1 MAFGNGPKI
10 VTDGL
15 VLALDAADKN
25 SYPGSGTT
33 WVDISGN
40 NNSGS
45 LINGPTF
52 SSANGGSIV
61 FDGVD
66 DYCQTVTNSITN
78 NSSFSLSCW
87 FSITVLNGIFRPIID
102 VGNLNSGTLGYC
114 LAINNSNRIYVACNA
129 GYVEISN
136 SISTNTWYNVVGT
149 AQFGTPYLL
158 NVYINGVLGV
168 PNTSATTNA
177 LTNNSSFIRLGQ
189 SVNATNRLP
198 GSVGVAQ
205 IYNKALS
212 STEILQNYNAQKS
225 RFGL

>member
-1 MAFGNGPKI
+1 MAFGNGPRI

-15 VLALDAADKN
+15 VLSLDAGDRN
-25 SYPGSGTT
+25 SYVSGSTT
-33 WVDISGN
+33 WFDLSGN

-52 SSANGGSIV
+52 SSVNGGSIV

-87 FSITVLNGIFRPIID
+87 FSIGTLNGIFRPIID
-102 VGNLNSGTLGYC
+102 GGSLNSGTLGYC
-114 LAINNSNRIYVACNA
+114 LAINNSNRIYVASNA

-136 SISTNTWYNVVGT
+136 SISTNTWYNIVGT

-158 NVYINGVLGV
+158 NVYINGVLGT
-168 PNTSATTNA
+168 PNTSATTNT
-177 LTNNSSFIRLGQ
+177 LTNNASFIRLGQ
-189 SVNATNRLP
+189 SINGTNRLP

-205 IYNKALS
+205 IYNRALS
-212 STEILQNYNAQKS
+212 AQEIQQNYNAQKS

>member
-1 MAFGNGPKI
+1 MAVQFAFGKI
-10 VTDGL
+10 VTNGL
-15 VLALDAADKN
+15 VLALDAADRN
-25 SYPGSGTT
+25 SYVSGSTI
-33 WVDISGN
+33 WNDVSGN
-40 NNSGS
+40 GNNGT
-45 LINGPTF
+45 LTNGPTF
-52 SSANGGSIV
+52 SNNSIV

-66 DYCQTVTNSITN
+66 DYCQTATNSITN

-87 FSITVLNGIFRPIID
+87 FSITILNGIFRPIID
-102 VGNLNSGTLGYC
+102 GGSLNSGTLGYC
-114 LAINNSNRIYVACNA
+114 LAINNSNRIYVASNA

-136 SISTNTWYNVVGT
+136 SISTNTWYNIVGT

-158 NVYINGVLGV
+158 NVYINGVLGT

-189 SVNATNRLP
+189 SINGTNRLP

-205 IYNKALS
+205 IYNRPLS
-212 STEILQNYNAQKS
+212 ATEILQNYNALKS